1 MIVIQ
6 DDFYPN
12 PEEIR
17 EKALEEFFYPGRK
30 GKKIMFPGQRTIS
43 SFSNENFVYLKN
55 RLQHILNRQAVWFPK
70 KNSNTAFTLGLETKN
85 YTNWVH
91 HDFSNYIEKVTDEID
106 GEAWASVIYL
116 TPNAPVTHGTGLF
129 RDTKTQSVEKTED
142 LKISMESF
150 RGFWESD
157 NSKEFELH
165 TYVGNVY
172 NRLVMYPAKY
182 WHAPFNAGWGH
193 DKKSGRLVQVCFFT
207 TEKN

>member
-55 RLQHILNRQAVWFPK
+55 RLQHILNRKAVWFPK

-129 RDTKTQSVEKTED
+129 RDTKTQSVEKT
-142 LKISMESF
+142 
-150 RGFWESD
+150 
-157 NSKEFELH
+157 
-165 TYVGNVY
+165 
-172 NRLVMYPAKY
+172 
-182 WHAPFNAGWGH
+182 
-193 DKKSGRLVQVCFFT
+193 
-207 TEKN
+207 